1 MKSCNSSFF
10 RINIIS
16 MNVGGIIENDIVDC
30 DDGVCVSFW
39 AQGCGQK
46 KKCEGCHNPQLWDFN
61 GGQKIPVEQVIEVV
75 DKLINKNGIKRH
87 LSVLGGEPLC
97 EQNKKDVADLISA
110 IHKKNPTIKIYLW
123 SGYTFEQ
130 LDGDPIFD
138 EIRKNIT
145 YLIDGPYDY
154 HKRDINLKLRGSSNQ
169 RIIEFDKDGNVV
181 NGL

>member
-1 MKSCNSSFF
+1 MY
-10 RINIIS
+10 
-16 MNVGGIIENDIVDC
+16 VGGIVENDIVDC
-30 DDGVCVSFW
+30 DDGVAVGIYVTFCPH
-39 AQGCGQK
+39 
-46 KKCEGCHNPQLWDFN
+46 KCQQCHNTELWTNDHAD
-61 GGQKIPVEQVIEVV
+61 IVPVEQVIEVV

-110 IHKKNPTIKIYLW
+110 IREKNPTIKIYLW

-130 LDGDPIFD
+130 LNGDPIF
-138 EIRKNIT
+138 EKIRKNIT

-154 HKRDINLKLRGSSNQ
+154 RKRDINLKLRGSSNQ
-169 RIIEFDKDGNVV
+169 RIIEFDKDGNVI